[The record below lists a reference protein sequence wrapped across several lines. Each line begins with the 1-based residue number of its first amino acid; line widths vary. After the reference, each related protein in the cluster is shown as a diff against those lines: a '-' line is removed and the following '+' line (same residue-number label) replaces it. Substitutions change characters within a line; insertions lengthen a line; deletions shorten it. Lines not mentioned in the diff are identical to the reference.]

1 MQGLED
7 SQASTFEWIK
17 TEILLKLIEDSRTI
31 TVALEQTS
39 NFNSNF
45 INIVHSFSIIL
56 VPNVMHKLTLWLNH
70 LNII

>member
-1 MQGLED
+1 MTACEVARIYQRIINNQNIMQGLED

-17 TEILLKLIEDSRTI
+17 TKILLKLIEDSRTI

-45 INIVHSFSIIL
+45 INIVHTSA
-56 VPNVMHKLTLWLNH
+56 
-70 LNII
+70 

>member
-7 SQASTFEWIK
+7 SRASTFEWTK
-17 TEILLKLIEDSRTI
+17 TKILLKLIEDSRTI

>member
-1 MQGLED
+1 MQDLED

-17 TEILLKLIEDSRTI
+17 TKILLKLIEDSRTI

>member
-17 TEILLKLIEDSRTI
+17 TKILLKFIEDSRTI

-45 INIVHSFSIIL
+45 INIVHTSA
-56 VPNVMHKLTLWLNH
+56 
-70 LNII
+70 